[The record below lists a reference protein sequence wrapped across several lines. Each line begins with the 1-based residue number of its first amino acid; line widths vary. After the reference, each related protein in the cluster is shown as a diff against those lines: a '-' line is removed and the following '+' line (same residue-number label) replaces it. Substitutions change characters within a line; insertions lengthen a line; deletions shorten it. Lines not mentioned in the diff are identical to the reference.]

1 MIYNIILT
9 EEARQQLKE
18 WQKSGQ
24 KKTLNKIADLIEE
37 LRHHP
42 TTGTGQVEQLK
53 GNLSGLWSRR
63 IDKSSRLV
71 YRIEDDIVLVTVVSL
86 KGHYGD
92 K

>member
-1 MIYNIILT
+1 MT

-42 TTGTGQVEQLK
+42 TTGTGQVEQLM
-53 GNLSGLWSRR
+53 GNLSGLWGRR

>member
-1 MIYNIILT
+1 MIYNVVLT

-42 TTGTGQVEQLK
+42 TTGTGQV
-53 GNLSGLWSRR
+53 
-63 IDKSSRLV
+63 
-71 YRIEDDIVLVTVVSL
+71 
-86 KGHYGD
+86 
-92 K
+92 